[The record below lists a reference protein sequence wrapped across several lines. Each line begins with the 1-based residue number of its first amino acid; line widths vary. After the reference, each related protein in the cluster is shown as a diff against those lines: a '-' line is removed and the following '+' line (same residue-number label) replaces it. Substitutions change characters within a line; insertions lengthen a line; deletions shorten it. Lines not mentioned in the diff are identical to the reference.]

1 MAENKLNININK
13 DDQIINEYL
22 YCLSKFNQPPNK
34 INIHTSYKINEFK
47 KLIDDIST
55 IIFSHTEI
63 VPNNEGN
70 IVNEKKFNLIND
82 TEIYISYTEYDRES
96 DFGVVSDVIFYH
108 KNYKDKDKVED
119 IISKIEKI
127 IFESEPDSNCSEK
140 SINILSVS
148 QEGLFLES
156 TSLMSADYENID
168 LFFNDVVMD
177 KTRKI
182 CKSIKKKSKG
192 LTVIYGERGTGKST
206 LVSYIVSELN
216 KIVIFIPS
224 NLIEVTLNSTD
235 FRSLI
240 VKYKNSVIIIDDAE
254 LHLGDYSYTKSNVF
268 SNNLIQMVD
277 GLYSDILNL
286 HIIVILNVKDADEID
301 SELVECNNL
310 IDMIHVDCL
319 DKKATED
326 LCQHLSN
333 KNIYNKPK
341 LVEVIKNK
349 KQGKKSLMGY

>member
-1 MAENKLNININK
+1 
-13 DDQIINEYL
+13 
-22 YCLSKFNQPPNK
+22 
-34 INIHTSYKINEFK
+34 
-47 KLIDDIST
+47 
-55 IIFSHTEI
+55 
-63 VPNNEGN
+63 
-70 IVNEKKFNLIND
+70 
-82 TEIYISYTEYDRES
+82 
-96 DFGVVSDVIFYH
+96 
-108 KNYKDKDKVED
+108 
-119 IISKIEKI
+119 
-127 IFESEPDSNCSEK
+127 
-140 SINILSVS
+140 
-148 QEGLFLES
+148 
-156 TSLMSADYENID
+156 
-168 LFFNDVVMD
+168 
-177 KTRKI
+177 
-182 CKSIKKKSKG
+182 
-192 LTVIYGERGTGKST
+192 
-206 LVSYIVSELN
+206 VSELN